1 MLPVNDNIEGI
12 VMDMR
17 KKFVI
22 CSLIT
27 LLFDLEAYIV
37 AYSTPLIYMSV
48 FQMCLFRYILVIP
61 YYMVQILLLY
71 YAEKLSS
78 RILYV
83 FPIYWGME
91 IWRLLFRTLAG
102 MNLIHNGNGFLE
114 FMYSRITMVF
124 WAADCYVYH
133 WFPDYHFPNY
143 STVILAEDIL
153 KFGVSVVV
161 FVISCRY
168 ALKRYKSRK
177 KDKNTSQSLQLYY
190 FQKIK
195 SIWEIDIVG
204 KEDTDIFEK
213 IRKRFI
219 ISGILIIVLN
229 VIGIV
234 LRQVRISYLSDF
246 GVTLVVV
253 LRYAI
258 IISYYFI
265 QMFFLYYGIKIGS
278 RVLYFFP
285 IYWGMEMWRLCF
297 RNIVWEN
304 LIYKSTNFGDFMY
317 KWVTPPFWG
326 ADWLPY
332 LHVFTYNY
340 YGFPMSIFGDDII
353 KLVVS
358 VVAFI
363 IACRYAIMQYRKGKA
378 A

>member
-1 MLPVNDNIEGI
+1 
-12 VMDMR
+12 MDTR

-27 LLFDLEAYIV
+27 LLFNLETYIV

-143 STVILAEDIL
+143 STVILAEDIM

-168 ALKRYKSRK
+168 ALKRYKHLSK
-177 KDKNTSQSLQLYY
+177 Y
-190 FQKIK
+190 
-195 SIWEIDIVG
+195 
-204 KEDTDIFEK
+204 
-213 IRKRFI
+213 
-219 ISGILIIVLN
+219 
-229 VIGIV
+229 
-234 LRQVRISYLSDF
+234 RQH
-246 GVTLVVV
+246 GQTL
-253 LRYAI
+253 
-258 IISYYFI
+258 
-265 QMFFLYYGIKIGS
+265 
-278 RVLYFFP
+278 
-285 IYWGMEMWRLCF
+285 
-297 RNIVWEN
+297 
-304 LIYKSTNFGDFMY
+304 
-317 KWVTPPFWG
+317 
-326 ADWLPY
+326 
-332 LHVFTYNY
+332 
-340 YGFPMSIFGDDII
+340 
-353 KLVVS
+353 
-358 VVAFI
+358 
-363 IACRYAIMQYRKGKA
+363 
-378 A
+378 